1 MKRTST
7 LLFALALGISSIAQ
21 TTPKKDTTWNTGGL
35 FALTISQSNF
45 TNWAA
50 GGENSYS
57 ANGKLGLF
65 ANHTKEKSIWENNL
79 DLAYGI
85 SNQSNVGLRKTDD
98 LAELNSKYG
107 FKANDK
113 WYYSVVFNSK
123 TQFDKGYQYSN
134 IDSIEPLVISR
145 AFAPMYLNL
154 AIGMD
159 YKPNK
164 YTSLFLSP
172 LNTKNIYV
180 YDEKFGERYSIDS
193 AMNLRTDVGALVN
206 FKYEREVLENINFL
220 TKLNLFANYLD
231 LKGVDDVDLSWEV
244 LVTMNVFKVLSVN
257 LNTHLIWDKDVKT
270 VNTDGTLGDAKVQFK
285 EIFGAGIAYKF

>member
-1 MKRTST
+1 MKRIITSI
-7 LLFALALGISSIAQ
+7 FALAIVFASTAQ
-21 TTPKKDTTWNTGGL
+21 TTAKKDTIWETGGL
-35 FALTISQSNF
+35 FAFTISQSNF

-65 ANHTKEKSIWENNL
+65 ANLKKDKSIWENNL

-85 SNQSNVGLRKTDD
+85 SNQSNVGIRKTDD

-107 FKANDK
+107 LKANDK

-123 TQFDKGYQYSN
+123 TQFDKGYQYSDV
-134 IDSIEPLVISR
+134 DSIPDLVTSR

-172 LNTKNIYV
+172 INTKNIYV
-180 YDEKFGERYSIDS
+180 YDTFFAERYSIDS
-193 AMNLRTDVGALVN
+193 AKNFRTDVGAIVN
-206 FKYEREVLENINFL
+206 FKYEKEVVENINFL
-220 TKLNLFANYLD
+220 TKLNLFANYLE
-231 LKGVDDVDLSWEV
+231 LKGFDDVDVSWEM
-244 LVTMNVFKVLSVN
+244 LITMNIFKVLSVN

-270 VNTDGTLGDAKVQFK
+270 VNDDGTLGNAKVQFK